1 MCHCS
6 TCAALPLHPHFPGK
20 HLDPATGCAPL
31 HEWGSECFRGFVSDQ
46 RFDRS
51 ARVIKRTSRVTTRKL
66 RASHDRSQSMLSGN

>member
-6 TCAALPLHPHFPGK
+6 TCVALPLHPHFPGK

-31 HEWGSECFRGFVSDQ
+31 HEWGSECARGFVSDQ

-66 RASHDRSQSMLSGN
+66 RASSERSEKLI